1 MDFTDKNIRLNSPL
15 SKKALLKLGL
25 DENKLYE
32 ITIGEYIQRN
42 KELEDSPKE
51 LVDKRFYQF
60 NTRRLNAIEEARK
73 LRMEMIEDI
82 EKLKNKS
89 KSSMDLLDYN
99 ENNNKEKIL
108 FNILPGSRQQLK
120 NMVQYE
126 LKQKEYE
133 RRSIKKRQEIEENLK
148 KIKEE
153 KNEKEEQKKFKKEIL
168 LGKMK
173 INKSE
178 INLEFLKRQEE
189 IKKRQDDIQKN
200 SELKR
205 NDILEKLK
213 CLKEKRNERYK
224 NALEKRKL
232 EDLIREEKRKELE
245 RRMEQEKKNL
255 QLLIK
260 KVEPWG
266 KEEEELIR
274 KKKMEK
280 LYINSHFQN
289 YMKNMEEYNNTKRK
303 LLNMKKEKISLLNQ
317 KSECLAEKIKFREE
331 RSLECLKKNAIYDDI
346 KIQNIIDKE
355 LKTEEK
361 VKEQKEEKNI
371 NMKNKALYME
381 LNREDIMNN
390 LKMLEKKRE
399 YEREKIILKLLYK
412 DKQLMEYKKS
422 RNIDSGK
429 NRFLKLEMSAL
440 QNKLIKKTRLN
451 VRSGKY
457 RNSKEV
463 YDEIVNNSAGDI
475 IINQTEI

>member
-1 MDFTDKNIRLNSPL
+1 
-15 SKKALLKLGL
+15 
-25 DENKLYE
+25 
-32 ITIGEYIQRN
+32 
-42 KELEDSPKE
+42 
-51 LVDKRFYQF
+51 
-60 NTRRLNAIEEARK
+60 
-73 LRMEMIEDI
+73 
-82 EKLKNKS
+82 
-89 KSSMDLLDYN
+89 
-99 ENNNKEKIL
+99 
-108 FNILPGSRQQLK
+108 
-120 NMVQYE
+120 
-126 LKQKEYE
+126 
-133 RRSIKKRQEIEENLK
+133 
-148 KIKEE
+148 
-153 KNEKEEQKKFKKEIL
+153 
-168 LGKMK
+168 
-173 INKSE
+173 
-178 INLEFLKRQEE
+178 
-189 IKKRQDDIQKN
+189 
-200 SELKR
+200 
-205 NDILEKLK
+205 
-213 CLKEKRNERYK
+213 
-224 NALEKRKL
+224 
-232 EDLIREEKRKELE
+232 
-245 RRMEQEKKNL
+245 
-255 QLLIK
+255 
-260 KVEPWG
+260 
-266 KEEEELIR
+266 
-274 KKKMEK
+274 MEK